1 MEKIAWLDVDA
12 MVWMTSQKSLFG
24 GFEPYDDKW
33 PRSGMMENAV
43 IYYLPTLVELN
54 SAITAVSLPTP
65 TATAGGTNQGG
76 GAGRVGPVRLSLGTM
91 ASRGNWPPPSVKGNY
106 HRKGASKQSSDGLAT
121 ATKNWPTPQAA
132 DHRDRGHLGQPVV
145 QRRLSI
151 GKQLNLSMVAS
162 DTSGK
167 LSPLWVEWLMGFP
180 PGWTAISEEEDH
192 DQNG

>member
-43 IYYLPTLVELN
+43 IYYLPTLVELT
-54 SAITAVSLPTP
+54 SGI
-65 TATAGGTNQGG
+65 
-76 GAGRVGPVRLSLGTM
+76 
-91 ASRGNWPPPSVKGNY
+91 
-106 HRKGASKQSSDGLAT
+106 
-121 ATKNWPTPQAA
+121 WPTPVGSEASKCPSYSLSRAVNPSLQFSFRKRELGKSWPTPRASEWKGTGPLGSKSHNHRLEKGYLDATVQEEEQA
-132 DHRDRGHLGQPVV
+132 
-145 QRRLSI
+145 
-151 GKQLNLSMVAS
+151 
-162 DTSGK
+162 TGK

-180 PGWTAISEEEDH
+180 PGWTDISEEEDH